1 MNRSKLVLHILVT
14 GIVLGILG
22 DVLLRAGP
30 WALNLTLWTMA
41 VLAGALGLAAYH
53 RVEWKRG
60 MPWLA
65 GPIALFAVGFV
76 WHDSG
81 LLKFLGLLAILV
93 GFSIWSLGLEGV
105 RSWGILDHVRGMI
118 NCGLAAIA
126 GPAVLERGDITW
138 TPRSTT
144 LRHVRSAVVGLL
156 IAFPLLFVFGGLLMA
171 ADAVFEDVVTRAF
184 DFDFATVFSH
194 TALTA
199 FFAWIVCG
207 FLFLIL
213 KTRKPLLAE
222 SFEIERP
229 GLGILEVTLPL
240 VLVDLLF
247 LAFVIVQ
254 LRYLFGDASL
264 VQETVGLTFAE
275 YARRGFFELV
285 AVTALVVPLLMLA
298 DWVAAQAELRT
309 RNIVKVLAGIQIFL
323 LFIIMISALQRMALY
338 VDAYGLTDDRLYASV
353 FMAWLGVV
361 LAWFAATVLRGRR
374 ERFTA
379 GAVATAFLTLVV
391 LNFMN
396 PDALVARVNIDR
408 ARAGF
413 EFDALYATSLSADA
427 IPRLVEA
434 LPDLEEE
441 DRCLAA
447 TRILDFWSPPEERDW
462 RAWNHGR
469 WTAWRV
475 VEEAMP
481 YLQGLCP
488 EDEAQPV
495 LQTPEAEGPH

>member
-1 MNRSKLVLHILVT
+1 MDRSKLVLQILVT

-22 DVLLRAGP
+22 DALLRAGP

-41 VLAGALGLAAYH
+41 VLAAALGLAAYH
-53 RVEWKRG
+53 RVEWPRG

-81 LLKFLGLLAILV
+81 ALKFLGLVAILV

-105 RSWGILDHVRGMI
+105 RNWGIPDHVRGMI

-126 GPAVLERGDITW
+126 GPTVLERGDIAW

-171 ADAVFEDVVTRAF
+171 ADAVFEDVVTRAL
-184 DFDFATVFSH
+184 DFDFATIFSH
-194 TALTA
+194 AALTA

-213 KTRKPLLAE
+213 KARKPLLAE
-222 SFEIERP
+222 SFEVERP
-229 GLGILEVTLPL
+229 GLGAVEVTLPL

-247 LAFVIVQ
+247 LAFVVVQ

-264 VQETVGLTFAE
+264 VQETVGLTFAD

-298 DWVAAQAELRT
+298 DWVVAQAERRT
-309 RNIVKVLAGIQIFL
+309 RNIVKVLAGTQIFL

-361 LAWFAATVLRGRR
+361 LAWFVATVLRGRR

-379 GAVATAFLTLVV
+379 GAVISGFLAILV

-396 PDALVARVNIDR
+396 PDSLVARVNIER
-408 ARAGF
+408 ARAGY
-413 EFDALYATSLSADA
+413 ELDVLYLSSLSGDA
-427 IPRLVEA
+427 VPRLVEA
-434 LPDLEEE
+434 LPELGEE
-441 DRCLAA
+441 DRCAA
-447 TRILDFWSPPEERDW
+447 KRILERWTPPEEKDW
-462 RAWNHGR
+462 RAWNRGR
-469 WTAWRV
+469 WTAWRA
-475 VEEAMP
+475 VEEVTP
-481 YLQGLCP
+481 YLEGVCP
-488 EDEAQPV
+488 EDDSGSEEAV
-495 LQTPEAEGPH
+495 LPG

>member
-1 MNRSKLVLHILVT
+1 MNGSKLVLHILVT

-22 DVLLRAGP
+22 DALMRAGP
-30 WALNLTLWTMA
+30 WALNLTLWTVA
-41 VLAGALGLAAYH
+41 VLGSVLGLAAYH
-53 RVEWKRG
+53 RVEWRRG
-60 MPWLA
+60 MAWLA

-81 LLKFLGLLAILV
+81 ALKFLGLLAILV

-105 RSWGILDHVRGMI
+105 RAWGILDHLRGMI
-118 NCGLAAIA
+118 NSGLAAIA
-126 GPAVLERGDITW
+126 GPAVLERGEIAW

-171 ADAVFEDVVTRAF
+171 ADAVFEDVVTRAL

-213 KTRKPLLAE
+213 RARKPLLADTLKV
-222 SFEIERP
+222 ERP
-229 GLGILEVTLPL
+229 GLGVVEVALPL
-240 VLVDLLF
+240 ALVDLLF
-247 LAFVIVQ
+247 LAFVVVQ

-264 VQETVGLTFAE
+264 VHDTVGLTFAD

-285 AVTALVVPLLMLA
+285 AVTALVLPLLLAA
-298 DWVAAQAELRT
+298 DWVVTEAEPRT
-309 RNIVKVLAGIQIFL
+309 RSIVKGLAGTQLFL
-323 LFIIMISALQRMALY
+323 LFIIMISAMQRMALY
-338 VDAYGLTDDRLYASV
+338 VDAYGLTDDRLYATV
-353 FMAWLGVV
+353 FMAWLGIV

-374 ERFTA
+374 ERFTV
-379 GAVATAFLTLVV
+379 GAVASGFTALLV
-391 LNFMN
+391 LNIMN
-396 PDALVARVNIDR
+396 PDAFVARVNIER
-408 ARAGF
+408 ARAGY
-413 EFDALYATSLSADA
+413 EFDALYLASLSGDA
-427 IPRLVEA
+427 VPRLVEA
-434 LPDLEEE
+434 LPDLDAE
-441 DRCLAA
+441 DRCAA
-447 TRILDFWSPPEERDW
+447 ASILERWSPPEEKDW
-462 RAWNHGR
+462 RTWNHGR

-475 VEEAMP
+475 IEEATP

-488 EDEAQPV
+488 EDDSESEEA
-495 LQTPEAEGPH
+495 TPLG

>member
-1 MNRSKLVLHILVT
+1 MNGSKLVLHILVT

-22 DVLLRAGP
+22 DALLRAGP
-30 WALNLTLWTMA
+30 WALNLTLWTVA
-41 VLAGALGLAAYH
+41 ILASVLGLAAYH
-53 RVEWKRG
+53 RVEWPRG
-60 MPWLA
+60 MAWLA
-65 GPIALFAVGFV
+65 GPIALFAVSFV

-81 LLKFLGLLAILV
+81 ALKFFGLVAILV
-93 GFSIWSLGLEGV
+93 GFSIWTLGLEGV
-105 RSWGILDHVRGMI
+105 RSWGILDHLRGMI
-118 NCGLAAIA
+118 NSGLAAIA
-126 GPAVLERGDITW
+126 GPAVLDRADIAW
-138 TPRSTT
+138 TPRSAT

-171 ADAVFEDVVTRAF
+171 ADAVFEDVVTRSL
-184 DFDFATVFSH
+184 DFDFATVFGH

-222 SFEIERP
+222 SLEIERP
-229 GLGILEVTLPL
+229 GLGVVEITLPL

-247 LAFVIVQ
+247 LAFVVVQ

-264 VQETVGLTFAE
+264 VHETVGLTFAD

-298 DWVAAQAELRT
+298 DWVVAQTEFRT
-309 RNIVKVLAGIQIFL
+309 RNIVKVLAGTQIFL

-353 FMAWLGVV
+353 FMAWLGIV
-361 LAWFAATVLRGRR
+361 LAWFVATVLRGRR
-374 ERFTA
+374 ERFTV
-379 GAVATAFLTLVV
+379 GAVASGFAV
-391 LNFMN
+391 LLALNIMN
-396 PDALVARVNIDR
+396 PDALVARVNIER
-408 ARAGF
+408 ARAGY
-413 EFDALYATSLSADA
+413 ELDVLYLTSLSGDA
-427 IPRLVEA
+427 VPRLVEA

-441 DRCLAA
+441 DRCAVK
-447 TRILDFWSPPEERDW
+447 RILERWSPPEEKDW
-462 RAWNHGR
+462 RAWNHSR

-475 VEEAMP
+475 VEEATP
-481 YLQGLCP
+481 DLQGLCP
-488 EDEAQPV
+488 EEEPQAV
-495 LQTPEAEGPH
+495 LQSPETETSR